1 MRPPPRITHRR
12 PHTMTPASSRT
23 DDLTQWLEC
32 ADPSRAPDP
41 EQGAAA
47 AHRAWELACAA
58 GLRESAVKAVAL
70 RCGHLFRL
78 GHLAQVREEAEAA
91 LTTFDQAGDVHDR
104 CEILR
109 LLALACCE
117 SGAFDVALGAARQL
131 EALAAEA
138 CDADLALTAAY
149 SLAACMDRLGD
160 PWQSTRVLRE
170 AIAAFGYGG
179 SPRQRLMVHIGLC
192 AFLGDTYHRMRDA
205 ATAAERLDLLTQVR
219 DAADACLPLLPQ
231 VSEPVYAVVVLGNLG
246 EAMTLQGELEGA
258 APLLHDALQRARDC
272 GLTAYRW
279 RVQATQADWLLA
291 RGLPEQAVAA
301 AEALLADMGDA
312 APVLTEIR
320 ARDVASRAHQALGQH
335 APALTHFA
343 AFERLERRRTLTQLR
358 AQSSVFVTRIEAETA
373 LRQAQFARQEAARQM
388 QRVKE
393 LARRAEQDPL
403 TGLGN
408 RAYFERRVAA
418 LGTLARHDD
427 PARVLA
433 LLDID
438 HFKLINDRFGHAAG
452 DHVLVGV
459 AQMLLRCTREADIV
473 ARLGGDEFAVIIVGA
488 PQRPPADVFERLRR
502 DIELAVGWTGL
513 PADQRVMVS
522 IGVAPASDDEISGW
536 MKRADDAL
544 YAAKRAGRNRVCAA
558 LT

>member
-1 MRPPPRITHRR
+1 
-12 PHTMTPASSRT
+12 MTPGSAPT
-23 DDLTQWLEC
+23 DDLTQWLER
-32 ADPSRAPDP
+32 ADPSRAPGP
-41 EQGAAA
+41 EQGAEA

-58 GLRESAVKAVAL
+58 GLHASAVKAVAL

-78 GHLAQVREEAEAA
+78 GRLAQVREEAEASLA
-91 LTTFDQAGDVHDR
+91 TFDQAGDVHDR
-104 CEILR
+104 CEVLR

-117 SGAFDVALGAARQL
+117 SGAFDVALDAARQL
-131 EALAAEA
+131 EALAAES

-219 DAADACLPLLPQ
+219 EAADACLPLLPQ
-231 VSEPVYAVVVLGNLG
+231 VTEPVYAVVVLGNLG
-246 EAMTLQGELEGA
+246 EAMTLQGELYDAE
-258 APLLHDALQRARDC
+258 PLLREALQRARDC

-291 RGLPEQAVAA
+291 RGHATQAVAT
-301 AEALLADMGDA
+301 AEELLAEMGDT
-312 APVLTEIR
+312 APALTEIR
-320 ARDVASRAHQALGQH
+320 ARDVAYRAHQALGQH
-335 APALTHFA
+335 ETALAHFA

-358 AQSSVFVTRIEAETA
+358 AQSSVFVTRIEAENA
-373 LRQAQFARQEAARQM
+373 MRQAQFARQEAARQM

-418 LGTLARHDD
+418 LGTLVRHDD
-427 PARVLA
+427 PMRVLA

-452 DHVLVGV
+452 DHVLVGI

-488 PQRPPADVFERLRR
+488 PQRPPNDVFERLRR

-513 PADQRVMVS
+513 PADHRVMVS
-522 IGVAPASDDEISGW
+522 IGVAAAGDDEISGW

-558 LT
+558 LP